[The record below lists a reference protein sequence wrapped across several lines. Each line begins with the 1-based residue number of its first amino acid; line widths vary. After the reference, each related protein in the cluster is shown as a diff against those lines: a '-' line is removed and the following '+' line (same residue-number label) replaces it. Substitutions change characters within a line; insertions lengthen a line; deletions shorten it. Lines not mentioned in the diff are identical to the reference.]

1 MRLQKLFIG
10 TFLVGGLWLE
20 AQSLATQKMVEKSQA
35 LAFIPNRGQWHPDA
49 LFLARLGGIDCWI
62 ARDGLV
68 LDFFQFKD
76 QEPQVP
82 EAFPVPEPL
91 PDKLGRDHQ
100 PQVRYGHVV
109 RLRLLGANIH
119 AEPAGLHQ
127 LPGFFNYFIGNDPS
141 RHAAHVPRF
150 AEVRLSDVYPGI
162 DFRYY
167 FDGGQP
173 RFDFIVQPGADPSQI
188 RFSMEGTEAVY
199 VKEGQTL
206 AFRTRFGEAVLT
218 KLYAYQGERPV
229 ESRFVAKGGTYRI
242 AVGAYDPTQPLI
254 IDPLVWSTF
263 LGGSGNGY
271 DYGYDIAI
279 DANGSAY
286 ITGYTGNTNFPT
298 TSGAY
303 DQSLHGYRD
312 AFVTKLS
319 SNGDSLTYSTF
330 LGGNDYEEGYAI
342 AIDASGS
349 AYITGYTQSSDFP
362 TTPSA
367 YDTSYNGGDKDVFVT
382 KLSPDGS
389 SLTYATFLGGSSDD
403 VGMAI
408 TVDNSGSAYIT
419 GYTASYDFPETSG
432 AYDISYN
439 GGAEDVFV
447 TKLSPDGSSVAYST
461 FLGGSTSER
470 GSDIVVDASGNAY
483 ITGYAYFSYSANF
496 PVTSSA
502 YDQSHNGAQ
511 DVFVTKLSPDGSS
524 LTYSTFLGG
533 GSSDYGIAIAIDAS
547 GSAYITGTTF
557 ASGFPTTSGAYDQSY
572 NGGYGDAFV
581 TKLSP
586 DGSTL
591 AYCTF
596 LGGSTSS
603 ARDEGRS
610 IAVDAS
616 GCAYITGFTESS
628 DFPTTPNA
636 YDTLYNGPDV
646 FISKLS
652 PDGSTLSYS
661 TFLGGGSSDES
672 YGIAIDNSGS
682 AYITGYTNSYD
693 FPTTPGAYN
702 QSYNGFGNTDIF
714 VTKLSIGQ
722 TTPIAI
728 PHSPTLVLHPNPT
741 RGAFTIETPTGGTF
755 ELLNTQGQRL
765 RTYTLP
771 AGSHTL
777 HETLPAGTYLLH
789 ETRSGATSKLLIQ
802 P

>member
-1 MRLQKLFIG
+1 
-10 TFLVGGLWLE
+10 
-20 AQSLATQKMVEKSQA
+20 
-35 LAFIPNRGQWHPDA
+35 
-49 LFLARLGGIDCWI
+49 
-62 ARDGLV
+62 
-68 LDFFQFKD
+68 
-76 QEPQVP
+76 
-82 EAFPVPEPL
+82 
-91 PDKLGRDHQ
+91 
-100 PQVRYGHVV
+100 VRYGHVV

-188 RFSMEGTEAVY
+188 RFSMEGAEAVY

-218 KLYAYQGERPV
+218 KLYAYQGGHPV
-229 ESRFVAKGGTYRI
+229 ESRFLAEGSTYRI

-263 LGGSGNGY
+263 LGVRNT
-271 DYGYDIAI
+271 DEVYDIAV
-279 DANGSAY
+279 DASGCAY
-286 ITGYTGNTNFPT
+286 ITGWTKSPDFPT
-298 TSGAY
+298 TPGAY
-303 DQSLHGYRD
+303 DPSYNGGAWDAFVIKLSPDGRTLVYSTFLGGSNLDQGHAIVVDASGCAYITGVTKSPDFPTTPGAYDPSYNGGGED

-319 SNGDSLTYSTF
+319 PGGDALVYSTF
-330 LGGNDYEEGYAI
+330 LGGSGDDRGSAI
-342 AIDASGS
+342 AVDASGC
-349 AYITGYTQSSDFP
+349 AYITGATDSPHFP
-362 TTPSA
+362 TTPGT
-367 YDTSYNGGDKDVFVT
+367 YDTSPNEGFDAFFT
-382 KLSPDGS
+382 KLSPDGRT
-389 SLTYATFLGGSSDD
+389 L
-403 VGMAI
+403 
-408 TVDNSGSAYIT
+408 
-419 GYTASYDFPETSG
+419 
-432 AYDISYN
+432 
-439 GGAEDVFV
+439 
-447 TKLSPDGSSVAYST
+447 AYST
-461 FLGGSTSER
+461 FLGGSSYDE
-470 GSDIVVDASGNAY
+470 GSAIAVGASGCAY
-483 ITGYAYFSYSANF
+483 ITGVTDSRDF
-496 PVTSSA
+496 PTTPGA
-502 YDQSHNGAQ
+502 YDPSYNGGGVAA
-511 DVFVTKLSPDGSS
+511 FITKLSPDGRT